1 MRALLLAAGL
11 GTRLDPLTR
20 YLPKCL
26 MPIRGRPLLD
36 LWLEKLSRLGVEE
49 FIVNTHHHAEMVAEY
64 VRRSRFAEQ
73 VRLAHEP
80 TLLGTSGT
88 IREHAAFL
96 AMGDSLVLHAD
107 NLCDDD
113 LTGLVEAHLSR
124 PADCVMTMLT
134 FRTMEPSSCGIVE
147 TDPRGVLTALHHK
160 VADPPGDIA
169 NAATYVFTPR
179 LVEEVLAA
187 PEVWDFSAETL
198 PELVGR
204 AMTHH
209 TEMPFVDIGTIPA
222 YLQAA
227 TDSDAWAG
235 HTTLA

>member
-20 YLPKCL
+20 YVPKCL
-26 MPIRGRPLLD
+26 MPLRGRPLLD
-36 LWLEKLSRLGVEE
+36 IWLEKLSRLGVDE
-49 FIVNTHHHAEMVAEY
+49 FIVNNHHHAEMVAEY

-96 AMGDSLVLHAD
+96 AVNDSLVLHAD

-113 LTGLVEAHLSR
+113 LTGLLKAHQSR
-124 PADCVMTMLT
+124 PAECIMTMLT
-134 FRTMEPSSCGIVE
+134 FRASEPSSCGIVE
-147 TDPRGVLTALHHK
+147 TNTRGVLTALHHK
-160 VADPPGDIA
+160 VSDPPSDIA
-169 NAATYVFTPR
+169 NAATYVFTPD

-198 PELVGR
+198 SQLVGR

-209 TEMPFVDIGTIPA
+209 TEMLFVDIGTIPA

-227 TDSDAWAG
+227 TDSDAWVG
-235 HTTLA
+235 QDSRP